1 MTRCELS
8 HETMIHGPQQQV
20 LFRAELTLVLG
31 QPARDDLELGAD
43 EYLQKY
49 FGMLGPVST

>member
-1 MTRCELS
+1 
-8 HETMIHGPQQQV
+8 MIHGPQQQV
-20 LFRAELTLVLG
+20 LFRLVLG
-31 QPARDDLELGAD
+31 QPVRDDLELGAD

>member
-1 MTRCELS
+1 
-8 HETMIHGPQQQV
+8 MIHGPQQQV